1 MKSTLSKSIQF
12 SYCLYLLLASS
23 CQEKFVVPDPID
35 SINEA
40 YVTLYDDKNFKDR
53 KFTIKYDN
61 NPTDFDKVKSD
72 DGKLGF
78 GDKTSSIRWQIPKGY
93 KCVLY
98 DDSGYR
104 DRYIE
109 LLPNNGVYQEIRDLD
124 ANDFGDKTSSVKWF
138 RTSPPKI
145 TNVGDAYVD
154 LFDDTYFKDRQL
166 TLKYGNSP
174 TNFDN
179 ISSDDGKKGFGD
191 KASSVRWQIPKG
203 YKCVL
208 YDDNGYRDRKIE
220 LVGNGL
226 LQEIKDL
233 DTKNFGDK
241 TSSAKWLRDS
251 PPKIKDVRD
260 AYVELFDDNNFS
272 DRQLTLKYGNSPTNF
287 DNISS
292 DDGKKGFGD
301 KTSSVR
307 WQIPKGYKC
316 VLYDDNGYRDRKI
329 ELVGN
334 GLLQEIKDLNTK
346 NFGDKTSSLKWFEIS
361 SNTISGHPEANLLKD
376 INSAYV
382 ELYDD
387 NNFGDRQLTIKYN
400 RNISNLKNVKSDNGK
415 KGFGDK
421 TSAVRW
427 KIPIGYKFVLY
438 DDANYKDR
446 KLILIGN
453 GKLQEIRNLNSKN
466 FNDKASSCRWERN

>member
-154 LFDDTYFKDRQL
+154 LFDDTYFK
-166 TLKYGNSP
+166 
-174 TNFDN
+174 
-179 ISSDDGKKGFGD
+179 
-191 KASSVRWQIPKG
+191 
-203 YKCVL
+203 
-208 YDDNGYRDRKIE
+208 
-220 LVGNGL
+220 
-226 LQEIKDL
+226 
-233 DTKNFGDK
+233 
-241 TSSAKWLRDS
+241 
-251 PPKIKDVRD
+251 
-260 AYVELFDDNNFS
+260 